1 MEKKLS
7 SEEIRKR
14 YYEDKAFNEL
24 KDTYF
29 DGMYGLERG
38 YGKYNIDCK
47 KVYRKIVN
55 YRIKTF
61 GTSYMPK
68 PDSGFYKTA
77 DERLNDARKASKRHR
92 DRFR

>member
-7 SEEIRKR
+7 SEEIRKK

-29 DGMYGLERG
+29 DGMYGLE
-38 YGKYNIDCK
+38 
-47 KVYRKIVN
+47 YRKIVN
-55 YRIKTF
+55 YRIKKF